1 MAGAKAEYLKRYL
14 GGGSAAGA
22 AADAVEGKKKRRKV
36 APVAGAGGVRMLDD
50 DVDDWRHPRP
60 EGQPWSSRAGGQLGD
75 DEDRQVVA
83 NAFGDGAAALGGG
96 GGRAD
101 GSGWV
106 ELPAPDT
113 GGDLSPPRRGRHD
126 SSPEASPG
134 RRQPGARGGRHDSDG
149 DLSPPRRGGAAS
161 RAAAPPADDGDLSP
175 PRRGR
180 RHDSDAEEEDLSPPR
195 RRAPTAPV
203 ADADLSPPRRRA
215 GQHSDSDLSPPRQQ
229 AGHGGDGGEELSP
242 PRRPGASGPAM
253 LDGSRAGLLSA
264 SHVTAEAQAKRAA
277 EAARVAAMT
286 ADQSGKGAGTV
297 YRDAQ
302 GRAVSLEELTRQRG
316 EVSKKPEPVRPEWG
330 TGIAQQR
337 AAADAARQLAAE
349 AKAPFARYA
358 DDAALNAD
366 AKRRSRW
373 GDPLAGVTTSAT
385 AGQAEAEAM
394 KPPPPPGGAFG
405 AAILARG
412 GFRIPQE
419 VPPHSWVRRKLG
431 APPNRYGIAPG
442 RHWDGVDRSNGFE
455 EKLFKAKNEQSTRE
469 RDAFQWSQSQYE

>member
-1 MAGAKAEYLKRYL
+1 MASGGKADYLKRYL
-14 GGGSAAGA
+14 GGSAASA

-36 APVAGAGGVRMLDD
+36 APAAGAGGICMVDD

-60 EGQPWSSRAGGQLGD
+60 EAHSRPGGQLGD
-75 DEDRQVVA
+75 DEDAPVVA
-83 NAFGDGAAALGGG
+83 NAFGDAAAQQGGG
-96 GGRAD
+96 VRAGVTD

-106 ELPAPDT
+106 ELPAPDA

-134 RRQPGARGGRHDSDG
+134 RQRPGGRGGGGQHSDG
-149 DLSPPRRGGAAS
+149 DLSPPRRSGAA
-161 RAAAPPADDGDLSP
+161 RGAAQPRDDGDLSP

-180 RHDSDAEEEDLSPPR
+180 RHDSDAEVEDLSPPR
-195 RRAPTAPV
+195 RRAPV
-203 ADADLSPPRRRA
+203 DDDDLSPPRRPA
-215 GQHSDSDLSPPRQQ
+215 GGQHSDSDLSPPRQP
-229 AGHGGDGGEELSP
+229 AGHGAGGDGGGDLSP
-242 PRRPGASGPAM
+242 PRRPGCPGPVM

-264 SHVTAEAQAKRAA
+264 SHVTAEAQAKKAA

-286 ADQSGKGAGTV
+286 ADQSGRGAGTV

-316 EVSKKPEPVRPEWG
+316 EVNKKPEPERPEWG

-337 AAADAARQLAAE
+337 AAAEAARQLASE

-373 GDPLAGVTTSAT
+373 GDPLAGVMTSAT
-385 AGQAEAEAM
+385 GRQAEEEAM
-394 KPPPPPGGAFG
+394 PPPPPPGGAFG

-419 VPPHSWVRRKLG
+419 VPPHSWVRRKIG

-455 EKLFKAKNEQSTRE
+455 EKLFKAKNEQANKEKT
-469 RDAFQWSQSQYE
+469 AFLWSQSQYE

>member
-1 MAGAKAEYLKRYL
+1 MAGKADYLKRYL
-14 GGGSAAGA
+14 GGGYAAGA

-36 APVAGAGGVRMLDD
+36 APVAGAGGIRMVDD

-60 EGQPWSSRAGGQLGD
+60 EGQHWSSQPGGQLGD
-75 DEDRQVVA
+75 EEDAPVVA
-83 NAFGDGAAALGGG
+83 NAFGDAAAQGG
-96 GGRAD
+96 GGRSGVTD

-106 ELPAPDT
+106 ELPAPDA

-126 SSPEASPG
+126 SSPKASPG
-134 RRQPGARGGRHDSDG
+134 RQRLGVRGGGRNSDG
-149 DLSPPRRGGAAS
+149 DLSPPRRNGAAA
-161 RAAAPPADDGDLSP
+161 RGVPQPGDDGDLSP

-195 RRAPTAPV
+195 RHAPV
-203 ADADLSPPRRRA
+203 VDADLSPPRRPA
-215 GQHSDSDLSPPRQQ
+215 GGQHSDSDLSPPRQP
-229 AGHGGDGGEELSP
+229 AGEGVGGDGDGDLSP
-242 PRRPGASGPAM
+242 PRRPGGPGPVM

-264 SHVTAEAQAKRAA
+264 SHVTAEAQAKKAA

-286 ADQSGKGAGTV
+286 ADQSGRGAGTV

-302 GRAVSLEELTRQRG
+302 GRAVSLEELTRQRS
-316 EVSKKPEPVRPEWG
+316 EVNKKPEPVRPEWG

-337 AAADAARQLAAE
+337 AAAEAARQLASE

-373 GDPLAGVTTSAT
+373 GDPLAGVMTSA
-385 AGQAEAEAM
+385 AGKADEEAM
-394 KPPPPPGGAFG
+394 PPPPPPGGAFG

-419 VPPHSWVRRKLG
+419 VPLHSWVRRKIG

-455 EKLFKAKNEQSTRE
+455 EKLFKAKNEAATKE
-469 RDAFQWSQSQYE
+469 RDAFLWSSSQYE